1 MDRRVMVL
9 ITVLIVFS
17 IISESIG
24 ESIGA
29 GVVVSPTRFEIKQ
42 AGTFNGVLTVSNPY
56 SSTIQVKITPK
67 RILKDRMNLLL
78 LDDGVA
84 RWIVVENSS
93 FTLRPGER
101 RSVNFRV
108 IVPSNYDYRDAVGAL
123 VVTSNPP
130 EGKRRGEGTSVILIP
145 VTEVIVPVVIG
156 LPGEIRESMSI
167 ESFSGP
173 GILLSFMPGR
183 FKYSLRNRGNVYE
196 NFTSTLTLKGITG
209 GGSVNASGGAYPSDI
224 YRDEIKWTPGLL
236 DMGVYSADLT
246 VDYGRYSPQ
255 EPLKVSRTLIV
266 IPAWIIVLLVL
277 LMAIYILRGRGVR
290 LPRIRL
296 KIER

>member
-1 MDRRVMVL
+1 MDRRIMVL
-9 ITVLIVFS
+9 ITVLMVFLL
-17 IISESIG
+17 IS

-56 SSTIQVKITPK
+56 TDTIQVKITPK

-78 LDDGVA
+78 LDDGIA

-93 FTLRPGER
+93 FTLRQSER
-101 RSVNFRV
+101 RQVNFRV
-108 IVPSNYDYRDAVGAL
+108 TVPSNYDYRDAVGAL
-123 VVTSNPP
+123 VVTSTPH
-130 EGKRRGEGTSVILIP
+130 ERKKRGEGTSVILIP
-145 VTEVIVPVVIG
+145 ATEVIVPVVIG
-156 LPGEIRESMSI
+156 LPGELRESMSI
-167 ESFSGP
+167 ESFRGP
-173 GILLSFMPGR
+173 GILLSLMPGR
-183 FKYSLRNRGNVYE
+183 FEYSLRNSGNVYE
-196 NFTSTLTLKGITG
+196 NFTSTLSLKGITG
-209 GGSVNASGGAYPSDI
+209 GDSVNSSGGVYPSDI

-255 EPLKVSRTLIV
+255 KPLKVTRTLIV

-277 LMAIYILRGRGVR
+277 LFAIYILRGRGVR